1 MNWRNLLERLA
12 GSNES
17 AQRTA
22 AAFAFGTFL
31 SFSPFL
37 GFQVA
42 TGMAVAFLL
51 RLNRPAVLIG
61 LCTNLPWIMIPWYSL
76 TTYVGSVLVGE
87 PMAADLGERLSALLD
102 LPVYRLA
109 FWQRAYHI
117 ALPFLWSFIIGST
130 LGAIVVGIVAYVVT
144 VPLLARLKTEA
155 VSSDDRPSQP

>member
-17 AQRTA
+17 PQRTA

-42 TGMAVAFLL
+42 TGMTVAFLL

-61 LCTNLPWIMIPWYSL
+61 LCTNLPWIMIPWYTL
-76 TTYVGSVLVGE
+76 TTYVGSVIVRE
-87 PMAADLGERLSALLD
+87 PIATDLGERLSALLE
-102 LPVYRLA
+102 LPFYRLA
-109 FWQRAYHI
+109 FWQRAYDI
-117 ALPFLWSFIIGST
+117 AVPFLWSFIVGST
-130 LGAIVVGIVAYVVT
+130 LGAILIGALAYVVT
-144 VPLLARLKTEA
+144 VPLLVRMRARREL
-155 VSSDDRPSQP
+155 

>member
-17 AQRTA
+17 PQRTA

-42 TGMAVAFLL
+42 TGMTVAFLL

-61 LCTNLPWIMIPWYSL
+61 LCTNLPWIMIPWYTL
-76 TTYVGSVLVGE
+76 TTYVGSVIVRE
-87 PMAADLGERLSALLD
+87 PIATDLGERLSALLEF
-102 LPVYRLA
+102 PFYRLA
-109 FWQRAYHI
+109 FWQRAYDI
-117 ALPFLWSFIIGST
+117 AVPFLWSFIVGST
-130 LGAIVVGIVAYVVT
+130 LGAILIGALAYVVT
-144 VPLLARLKTEA
+144 VPLLVRMRARREL
-155 VSSDDRPSQP
+155 